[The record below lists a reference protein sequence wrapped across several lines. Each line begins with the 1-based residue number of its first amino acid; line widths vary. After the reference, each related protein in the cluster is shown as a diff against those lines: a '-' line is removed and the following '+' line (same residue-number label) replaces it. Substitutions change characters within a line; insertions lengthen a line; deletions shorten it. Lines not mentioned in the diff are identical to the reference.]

1 MADNGASGDGAS
13 SGTDSGAPP
22 GLLNGLQVLDFSQ
35 FAFGPVA
42 TRLLADLGA
51 DVIKV
56 EPLEGDFSR
65 LTAEPFVDSIT
76 FICTNLNKRSFSVN
90 LKDERGLDAV
100 KRLCEQADVLVENFR
115 PGTMDRMGL
124 GYEELSKINPGL
136 VYGLVLDVRRE
147 RPALAPSRRR
157 HVGAGVRRLRDEP
170 DGPGRRSVAVGER
183 T

>member
-1 MADNGASGDGAS
+1 M
-13 SGTDSGAPP
+13 SGTWDDRRRRQRQPTGGAAR
-22 GLLNGLQVLDFSQ
+22 GLLTGLQVLDFSQ

-51 DVIKV
+51 DVIQV

-90 LKDERGLDAV
+90 LKDERGLQAV
-100 KRLCEQADVLVENFR
+100 KRLCERADVLVENFR

-136 VYGLVLDVRRE
+136 VYGSFSLFGESGPLSHRRGGDMW
-147 RPALAPSRRR
+147 AQAF
-157 HVGAGVRRLRDEP
+157 RRLRHEP
-170 DGPGRRSVAVGER
+170 DGPRRRSVAVGEW